1 MNKTNNQRDPLV
13 PQVPAANPEDGLL
26 PVSALATPLQVNI
39 VVGQSIQP
47 GDGLYLTLNVRKYGD
62 TRTIKEGENPGD
74 IITMWLDEKLLLIE
88 GSYEL
93 GFTFVNAHNG
103 VEEWSRTVTIVVD
116 RTAPGAT
123 LLAPAIFPYITFGDM
138 LRGTVPGY
146 AGMEPG
152 DVLQTI
158 CNGVEG
164 PALVISPDHLT
175 KHPIR
180 ITFERPFLDSL
191 NSESVRVSYHVTDR
205 AGNRS
210 IDAQAVDLTYQ
221 RSMPAN

>member
-39 VVGQSIQP
+39 VADQSMRP
-47 GDGLYLTLNVRKYGD
+47 GDYLQLKLNDRTYSR
-62 TRTIKEGENPGD
+62 RTIKEGENPGD
-74 IITMWLDEKLLLIE
+74 IITMWLDQKLLLIE
-88 GSYEL
+88 GNYDL
-93 GFTFVNAHNG
+93 GFAFINAENG
-103 VEEWSRTVTIVVD
+103 VETWSQAVTIVVD

-123 LLAPAIFPYITFGDM
+123 LLAPAIFPHITFGDV
-138 LRGTVPGY
+138 LHGTIPGY

-152 DVLQTI
+152 DVIQML

-175 KHPIR
+175 KHPIQ